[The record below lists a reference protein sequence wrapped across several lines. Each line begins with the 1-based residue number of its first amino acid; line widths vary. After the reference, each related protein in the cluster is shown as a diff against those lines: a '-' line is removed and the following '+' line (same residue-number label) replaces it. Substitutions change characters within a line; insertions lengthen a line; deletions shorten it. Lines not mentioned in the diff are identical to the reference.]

1 MGGKGSTTIQQ
12 PDPIDPSQSAGE
24 FLFGKNFKSFGG
36 ITDPALQQKLLDAE
50 AEFRPQYQALE
61 LADQEAALFGSDGQ
75 AGLIKLQKRASEA
88 FAPIEQA
95 AKEREVAL
103 LGSLGG
109 QVTEALRRADP
120 AAARL
125 QELQQQQAEKLYA
138 EAEGDLSPERQRQV
152 DQAARASGMARGRG
166 RDASV
171 DAAAVLGR
179 EDARAN
185 LRQQAQRAGQMG
197 FSQAR
202 QIGGDPSQFLFGR
215 PAQSTTMGSQLYG
228 QATALAGQ
236 QAGPQLFDPNMGINM
251 AMQQRS
257 QDMNLLGAQIQADAA
272 NRSSLLGA
280 AGSIGAAFICWVARE
295 VYGVQNPKWLRFRA
309 WMLQDSPPWFLNLY
323 MRHGEKLAKFISNK
337 PMIKSIIRKWM
348 DGRIK

>member
-12 PDPIDPSQSAGE
+12 PDPIDPSESAGE
-24 FLFGKNFKSFGG
+24 FLFGRNFKSYGG

-75 AGLIKLQKRASEA
+75 DGLIDLQLRAAEA
-88 FAPIEQA
+88 FQPFEED
-95 AKEREVAL
+95 AKRREVGL
-103 LGSLGG
+103 LGELGG
-109 QVTEALRRADP
+109 QVTEALRAADP

-125 QELQQQQAEKLYA
+125 QELQQQQAERLYA

-152 DQAARASGMARGRG
+152 DQAARASGMSRGRG

-197 FSQAR
+197 FTQAR

-215 PAQSTTMGSQLYG
+215 PAQSTAMGSQLYG

-236 QAGPQLFDPNMGINM
+236 QAGPQLFDPNMGINL

-257 QDMNLLGAQIQADAA
+257 QDMNLLGAQMQADAS
-272 NRSSLLGA
+272 NRGSLLGA

-323 MRHGEKLAKFISNK
+323 IRHGEKLAKFISNK

>member
-24 FLFGKNFKSFGG
+24 FLFGRNFKSYGG

-75 AGLIKLQKRASEA
+75 AGLIELQKRASEA

-109 QVTEALRRADP
+109 QVTEALRAADP

-125 QELQQQQAEKLYA
+125 QELQQQQAERLYA

-215 PAQSTTMGSQLYG
+215 PAQSTSMGSQLYG

-272 NRSSLLGA
+272 NRGSLLGTV
-280 AGSIGAAFICWVARE
+280 GSIGASFLCWVARE

-323 MRHGEKLAKFISNK
+323 IRHGEKIAKFISNK
-337 PMIKSIIRKWM
+337 PIIKSIIRKWM
-348 DGRIK
+348 DRRIK